1 MRRRLGE
8 ISPISK
14 RVHAPVTPLSVF
26 DNVSGAPTTD
36 ANICVVGDGVHGAP
50 FQLPKT
56 SVTTI
61 VGRPS
66 HPRHHP
72 PSLAVEA
79 VAKLLFQELP
89 QNREEEPLEAVGQDP
104 RLEPPPK
111 EPRHPVLRNNL
122 SHGGGVADNIR
133 VRLAVRLDDAEAVG
147 AAVRHDRRGEAN
159 DRIAAELG
167 GEVLGDGQRHVE
179 GVVDAEP
186 GKVAVYLKKEG
197 AKK

>member
-1 MRRRLGE
+1 M
-8 ISPISK
+8 
-14 RVHAPVTPLSVF
+14 
-26 DNVSGAPTTD
+26 
-36 ANICVVGDGVHGAP
+36 GDGVHGAP
-50 FQLPKT
+50 SKLPQT
-56 SVTTI
+56 SVSTI
-61 VGRPS
+61 VSQPS

-111 EPRHPVLRNNL
+111 EPRHPILRNDL
-122 SHGGGVADNIR
+122 PHGGGVADNFR

-147 AAVRHDRRGEAN
+147 AAVRNDRRGEAN
-159 DRIAAELG
+159 DRVAAELG
-167 GEVLGDGQRHVE
+167 GEVLGDGQRRVE

-186 GKVAVYLKKEG
+186 RKVTVYLKEG
-197 AKK
+197 ARMQRMRCKTDAEKSK